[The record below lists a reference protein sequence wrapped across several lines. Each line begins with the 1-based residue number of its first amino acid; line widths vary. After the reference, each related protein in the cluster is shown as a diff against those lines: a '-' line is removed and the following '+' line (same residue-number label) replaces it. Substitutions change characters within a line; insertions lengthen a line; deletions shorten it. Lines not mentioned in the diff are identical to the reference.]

1 MTTTAKLE
9 DLLPPTAIAE
19 LNKLFANSTEPRA
32 EDVKLIT
39 RAHAELLADKGCD
52 PDYLAYAIL
61 YAYGQKRVR

>member
-32 EDVKLIT
+32 EDVKLI
-39 RAHAELLADKGCD
+39 
-52 PDYLAYAIL
+52 
-61 YAYGQKRVR
+61 